1 MALVADPPM
10 SIRTEGNCMRTR
22 CLSTLVAL
30 ACALAASSTVAVEGP
45 QACRADAKTVCA
57 GTKPGG
63 GRLLGCLK
71 AHEAELSP
79 DCKAALPTLEQC
91 ARELQSAC
99 GDAGRRGLRE
109 CVRKNADKISPE
121 CRRTQP

>member
-1 MALVADPPM
+1 
-10 SIRTEGNCMRTR
+10 MRAR
-22 CLSTLVAL
+22 RLSTLVAL
-30 ACALAASSTVAVEGP
+30 ALVLAASSTMAVEGSH
-45 QACRADAKTVCA
+45 ACRADAKRMCG

-63 GRLLGCLK
+63 GRLLVCLK
-71 AHEAELSP
+71 DHEAELSP
-79 DCKAALPTLEQC
+79 GCKTALPTLEQC
-91 ARELQSAC
+91 AKELQSAC